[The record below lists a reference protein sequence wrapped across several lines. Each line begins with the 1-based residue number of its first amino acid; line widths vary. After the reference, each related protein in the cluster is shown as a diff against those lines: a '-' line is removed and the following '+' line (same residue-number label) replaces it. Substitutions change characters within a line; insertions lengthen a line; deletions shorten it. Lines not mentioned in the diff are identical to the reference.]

1 MENILTSVKELL
13 GIEEEDKAFDKELI
27 LHING
32 VLGALF
38 QICPLLPNGFRIT
51 GADETWSDYTEDAA
65 KIEFVKPYV
74 AFKVKMVFDPPTGG
88 VLEALKE
95 RIAELEWR
103 LSIADSANAEE

>member
-1 MENILTSVKELL
+1 MESILTSVKEIL
-13 GIEEEDKAFDKELI
+13 GIEEDDNAFDKELI

-38 QICPLLPNGFRIT
+38 QICPVLPNGFRIT
-51 GADETWSDYTEDAA
+51 GADETWDQYTDDMA

-74 AFKVKMVFDPPTGG
+74 AFKVKLVFDPPTGG

-103 LSIADSANAEE
+103 LSIADTESSG

>member
-1 MENILTSVKELL
+1 MESILTSVKEIL
-13 GIEEEDKAFDKELI
+13 GIEADDKSFDKELI

-38 QICPLLPNGFRIT
+38 QICPVLPSGFRIT
-51 GADETWSDYTEDAA
+51 GADETWSEYTEDAA
-65 KIEFVKPYV
+65 KIEFLKPYV
-74 AFKVKMVFDPPTGG
+74 AFKVKLVFDPPTGG

-103 LSIADSANAEE
+103 LSIVDTERGS